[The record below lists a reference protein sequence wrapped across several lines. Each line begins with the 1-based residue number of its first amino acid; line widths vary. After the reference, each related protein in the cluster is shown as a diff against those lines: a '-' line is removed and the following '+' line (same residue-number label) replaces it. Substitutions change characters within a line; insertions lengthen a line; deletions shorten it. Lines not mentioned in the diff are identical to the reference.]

1 MVKKL
6 VSGLILV
13 HLAQISAPPPKKKFF
28 FRGYLFHLVLDII
41 VSYLC
46 MQFQGKLMK
55 QNLRKWQKTWLLLN
69 NGWHPSRQSDI
80 TISQKGL
87 HLQNS
92 SLHQLM
98 RLNAPLAWWNLFAL
112 GQDISLVKKTWVF
125 VCAFVNIKNSQNVTF
140 KR

>member
-13 HLAQISAPPPKKKFF
+13 HLAQISAPPPQKNFF
-28 FRGYLFHLVLDII
+28 FVDIY
-41 VSYLC
+41 ST